1 MPPKSSKR
9 KVDPAVLEGQFE
21 TWTHSEEYRVW
32 QELLRLKATL
42 KRISVTSR
50 DITFDMQPFLTLLHR
65 FSGLMKVPRKSP
77 TYEQI
82 HIRTAFIPQVGLD
95 FKLIVDGKEFD
106 LIKEQVDIARDC
118 RQAFCEVL
126 GSLDKLKE
134 YSSANFTSEKKDF
147 IKKLTSFEKTYML

>member
-1 MPPKSSKR
+1 MPPKTSKR
-9 KVDPAVLEGQFE
+9 KADPAVLESQFE
-21 TWTHSEEYRVW
+21 SWTHSEEYRVW
-32 QELLRLKATL
+32 QELLRIKGTL

-50 DITFDMQPFLTLLHR
+50 DITFDMQAFLTLLHR

-82 HIRTAFIPQVGLD
+82 HMRTAFIPQVGLD

-118 RQAFCEVL
+118 RQAYCEVFNY
-126 GSLDKLKE
+126 LDKLKE
-134 YSSANFTSEKKDF
+134 YNSSNFTSEKKDF
-147 IKKLTSFEKTYML
+147 TKKLTLFEKNYML